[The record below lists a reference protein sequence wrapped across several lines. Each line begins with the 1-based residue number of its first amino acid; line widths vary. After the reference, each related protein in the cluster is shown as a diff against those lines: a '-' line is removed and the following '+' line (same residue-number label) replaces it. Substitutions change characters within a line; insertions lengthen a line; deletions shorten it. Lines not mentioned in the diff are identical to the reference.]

1 MDDHVAE
8 NRARWDADADDWVE
22 SGRGSWSDPR
32 IRWGIWEVPEDDLHL
47 LPDVAGIDVVD
58 LGCGTGYLS
67 SWLAR
72 RGARPVGLDNSAMQ
86 LATAK
91 TFQRGFGV
99 AFPVVHGDAE
109 RAPFRDGSFDL
120 AVSEYGASVFCDPY
134 RWIPEA
140 ARILRPG
147 GRLVFLGMSYL
158 LMLTIPDED
167 HPATDRLQRP
177 HFGMHRFPWSANLS
191 GAVEFHLPHG
201 EMLRLLRR
209 SGFEVED
216 LVEIGAPE
224 SAGTAPRP
232 GDGLATIEWSRRWP
246 NEEAW
251 IARKG

>member
-1 MDDHVAE
+1 MDDHVAA
-8 NRARWDADADDWVE
+8 NRARWDAEAHDWVD
-22 SGRGSWSDPR
+22 SGRESWSDRR

-47 LPDVAGIDVVD
+47 LPGVAGIDVVD
-58 LGCGTGYLS
+58 LGCGSGYLS

-72 RGARPVGLDNSAMQ
+72 LGAHPVGLDNSAEQ

-91 TFQRGFGV
+91 RFQRDFAV

-109 RAPFRDGSFDL
+109 RPPFRDGSFDL

-147 GRLVFLGMSYL
+147 GHLVFLGMSYL
-158 LMLTIPDED
+158 LMLTIPNAD

-177 HFGMHRFPWSANLS
+177 HFGMHRFAWSPNLR

-201 EMLRLLRR
+201 EMIRLLRS

-224 SAGTAPRP
+224 DTGTAPRS
-232 GDGLATIEWSRRWP
+232 GDRLATIEWSRRWP

-251 IARKG
+251 IARKR